1 MIQADEDG
9 KGQVKDELDLGPY
22 GKEKDMLQDRGG
34 KEQGPIIKTQKFFQT
49 QTFLDPTFFQDSRF
63 FRPQNLRIKIFFLVR
78 FLSVQL
84 RSQAEQF
91 GTQV

>member
-9 KGQVKDELDLGPY
+9 KGQVKAEL
-22 GKEKDMLQDRGG
+22 EKDMLEDRGG
-34 KEQGPIIKTQKFFQT
+34 KEQGPIIKTQNFFLT
-49 QTFLDPTFFQDSRF
+49 QTFLDPTFFLGFKIFSD
-63 FRPQNLRIKIFFLVR
+63 PQIFRIKIFFLVR

-84 RSQAEQF
+84 RSQF